1 MSASGVSLSFHHMS
15 HHPLTLA
22 AGRFC
27 LFVCLFV
34 VLVFVVWVLVF
45 ASCFASVMGFYHS
58 SACIRP
64 R

>member
-22 AGRFC
+22 AGLF
-27 LFVCLFV
+27 LFVCGF
-34 VLVFVVWVLVF
+34 VFVVWVLVF
-45 ASCFASVMGFYHS
+45 GSCFASVTGFYHS
-58 SACIRP
+58 SACIGP

>member
-1 MSASGVSLSFHHMS
+1 MLRAFHFLFTTCLTM
-15 HHPLTLA
+15 TLA

-27 LFVCLFV
+27 LFVVF
-34 VLVFVVWVLVF
+34 VFVVWVLVF
-45 ASCFASVMGFYHS
+45 VSCFASAMGFYHS